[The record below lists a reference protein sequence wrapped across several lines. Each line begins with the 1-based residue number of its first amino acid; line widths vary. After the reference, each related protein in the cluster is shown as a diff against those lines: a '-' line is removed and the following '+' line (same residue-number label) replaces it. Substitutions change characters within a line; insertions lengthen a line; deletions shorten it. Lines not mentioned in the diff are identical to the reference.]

1 MKFLK
6 KFDNFLFGTK
16 KSQDYTA
23 GSERYGDVLTE
34 EKFNELYEKYCK
46 NHKNS
51 SIKLYRG
58 VSKTLE
64 NFYYQNPKG
73 HIRKSIEEENIHVIL
88 MSELES
94 WKDFPPYNQSIIG
107 STNYQS
113 AKGYGWAGTCF
124 EIIPFDNTKIGICDE
139 SSVWESFGGFS
150 NYAFIR
156 MTDRFLND
164 LIGKTT
170 HRGVILRNVKSW
182 KDIKEKILNSN
193 FNDVFSDLLSFQED
207 SLIFL
212 NYVLEFKTNPNS
224 NHIQNLLMEKKFSYA
239 IGLISSNDIKKIEP
253 NDIVIF
259 IEKLFEPNNFTHLKY
274 DKKFSTYMERMGI
287 VLQSHLQIWC
297 GGPVLLK
304 RIY

>member
-6 KFDNFLFGTK
+6 KFDNYLFGTK
-16 KSQDYTA
+16 KSQVYTA
-23 GSERYGDVLTE
+23 GSERYGDILTE
-34 EKFNELYEKYCK
+34 EEFNDLYEKYCK
-46 NHKNS
+46 NHKKS
-51 SIKLYRG
+51 SFKLYRG
-58 VSKTLE
+58 VPKTLE

-107 STNYQS
+107 STNYNS

-124 EIIPFDNTKIGICDE
+124 EIIPFDDTKIGICDE

-150 NYAFIR
+150 NFAFIR

-164 LIGKTT
+164 LIG
-170 HRGVILRNVKSW
+170 NVKSW
-182 KDIKEKILNSN
+182 KEIKEKILNSN
-193 FNDVFSDLLSFQED
+193 LNDVFSELQED

-224 NHIQNLLMEKKFSYA
+224 NYIQNLLMDKKFSYA
-239 IGLISSNDIKKIEP
+239 MGEINSEYIEKIEP

-259 IEKLFEPNNFTHLKY
+259 IEKLFEPNNFTYLKY
-274 DKKFSTYMERMGI
+274 DKNFSSNIKDYIYMDNDG
-287 VLQSHLQIWC
+287 LQIWC

>member
-6 KFDNFLFGTK
+6 KFDNYLFGTK
-16 KSQDYTA
+16 KSQVYTA
-23 GSERYGDVLTE
+23 GSERYGDILTE
-34 EKFNELYEKYCK
+34 EEFNDLYEKYCK
-46 NHKNS
+46 NHKKS
-51 SIKLYRG
+51 SFKLYRG
-58 VSKTLE
+58 VPKNLG

-107 STNYQS
+107 STNYNS
-113 AKGYGWAGTCF
+113 AKGYGRACF
-124 EIIPFDNTKIGICDE
+124 EIIPFDDTKIGICDE
-139 SSVWESFGGFS
+139 SSVWE
-150 NYAFIR
+150 
-156 MTDRFLND
+156 FLND
-164 LIGKTT
+164 LIG
-170 HRGVILRNVKSW
+170 NVKSW
-182 KDIKEKILNSN
+182 KEIKEKILNSN
-193 FNDVFSDLLSFQED
+193 LNDVFSGLQKDSLD

-224 NHIQNLLMEKKFSYA
+224 NYIQNLLMDKKFSSA
-239 IGLISSNDIKKIEP
+239 IFARIPMMELDEINSEYIEKIGSMYYQLKCGPPVVVEP

-259 IEKLFEPNNFTHLKY
+259 IEKLFEPNNFTYLKY
-274 DKKFSTYMERMGI
+274 DKNFSSNIKDYSINNDG
-287 VLQSHLQIWC
+287 LQIWC